1 MPSSEFLET
10 SGESGGL
17 VFNLPINKVKEL
29 GPIFSLID
37 MQKQPNSTSTN
48 SNKSVNSLKDL
59 ISDVGVSQTTLEEV
73 FMTVS
78 NASE

>member
-17 VFNLPINKVKEL
+17 VFNLPISKVKEL

-37 MQKQPNSTSTN
+37 MQKQTSIKTTN
-48 SNKSVNSLKDL
+48 SNKSVNSLKEL
-59 ISDVGVSQTTLEEV
+59 ISDVGVS
-73 FMTVS
+73 
-78 NASE
+78 

>member
-37 MQKQPNSTSTN
+37 MQKQGTTTQNQ
-48 SNKSVNSLKDL
+48 NKSVNSLKDL
-59 ISDVGVSQTTLEEV
+59 ITDVGVS
-73 FMTVS
+73 
-78 NASE
+78 

>member
-37 MQKQPNSTSTN
+37 MQKQTNSTSTN

-78 NASE
+78 NATE

>member
-37 MQKQPNSTSTN
+37 MQKQGTTTQNQ
-48 SNKSVNSLKDL
+48 NKSVNSLKDL
-59 ISDVGVSQTTLEEV
+59 ITDVGVSQTTLEEV

-78 NASE
+78 NATE